1 MNSYDKTVFTG
12 GFASG
17 DNGAAKPAP
26 FKRQYVAT
34 VYQGDVA
41 FISPFKDVV
50 NYDATNADK
59 LPTGSICYVNASG
72 LAVPGVGTAT
82 ATNCP
87 VPYLVY
93 VGNDQKSV
101 ISQKGNATGGKV
113 TLIPCT
119 GYYRIVT
126 TIFNTNDT
134 TYAAGDFLT
143 AAVTDGSTV
152 TTVNNLIGVGVATNG
167 ATVYT
172 DVVIGIVDGPV
183 TNDHFDLPSLRFTC
197 YFIPPMSA
205 SSN

>member
-1 MNSYDKTVFTG
+1 MNTYDKTVFTG

-17 DNGAAKPAP
+17 ENNAAKPAP

-41 FISPFKDVV
+41 FITPFKDSVL
-50 NYDATNADK
+50 YDASNADK
-59 LPTGSICYVNASG
+59 LPTGSICYIDANG

-87 VPYLVY
+87 VPCVVY
-93 VGNDQKSV
+93 VGTDQKAV
-101 ISQKGNATGGKV
+101 ISQKGNASGGKV

-126 TIFNTNDT
+126 TVFNTKQAA

-143 AAVTDGSTV
+143 AKVTDGSTD
-152 TTVNNLIGVGVATNG
+152 TTVNNLTGVGVATPG
-167 ATVYT
+167 ATAYT
-172 DVVIGIVDGPV
+172 DVVIGIVDGPIA
-183 TNDHFDLPSLRFTC
+183 NDHFDLPSLRFTC
-197 YFIPPMSA
+197 YFIPPVVS
-205 SSN
+205 

>member
-1 MNSYDKTVFTG
+1 MNSYDKTVFTD

-17 DNGAAKPAP
+17 VNNAAKPAP

-41 FISPFKDVV
+41 FITPFKDVV
-50 NYDATNADK
+50 SYDVANAET
-59 LPTGSICYVNASG
+59 LVTGSICYVDANNQ
-72 LAVPGVGTAT
+72 AVPGVGTAT
-82 ATNCP
+82 ATSCA

-101 ISQKGNATGGKV
+101 QSQKGNASGGQI

-126 TIFNTNDT
+126 TIFNTKKT
-134 TYAAGDFLT
+134 FAAGDYLT
-143 AAVTDGSTV
+143 AVVTDGSTA
-152 TTVNNLIGVGVATNG
+152 TTVNNLVGVGVLSNE

-172 DVVIGIVDGPV
+172 DTIVGIADGPV
-183 TNDHFDLPSLRFTC
+183 ANDHFDLPSLRFTC
-197 YFIPPMSA
+197 YFIPPMVAA
-205 SSN
+205 SN